1 MAQKETSSKSRR
13 WLGLSGA
20 AVLVANLVLTGTTI
34 AFQQEGEVN
43 HALGIEG
50 SDASYGG
57 TEFSADGTLSDASYE
72 KYIEAAYQFCEQEE
86 EEGSVLLYN
95 RNNALPLSESE
106 RNVTVFGRG
115 SIDPVFRSTA
125 GGSSTNPD
133 YQKTPV
139 DALQD
144 AGFNVNQTVLDAYAS
159 AAAPKERSVSS
170 VGEYDPALF
179 TGSVTDSFASYGDV
193 AFVTLSRFAT
203 EGNDLAMVNDEGKR
217 MLELD
222 DNEKA
227 IFQKI
232 KDSGKFK
239 KTVVLLNSVFAMEM
253 DWLDEYNVDAVLWV
267 GNPGFYGM
275 PGAIR
280 VVTGEVNPSG
290 HTTATFAANSL
301 SAPSA
306 ENFGL
311 HAYNYGSKTPR
322 AAGDSFVSYNE
333 GIYVGY
339 RYYETRYEDK
349 VLGQGN
355 AGDYNYADAVMYPF
369 GYGLSYTTFDW
380 SDYNTS
386 WDGDTCTVT
395 VKVTNTGSVAGKDV
409 VEVYAQSPYTDYDKT
424 NKVEKAAVELV
435 GYAKTS
441 ELAPGASE
449 TVTVT
454 FDQEQLKSYDYT
466 NAKTYILDAGDYYIT
481 AAKNAHDAV
490 NNILAV
496 KGKTVEDG
504 MTADGNTEFVATYT
518 PANGT
523 VDTTT
528 YKNDTTTGVEV
539 TNQLDQANGG
549 FQYLSRNDWT
559 GTWPTTDGEVSDQIS
574 TWGNPINGTDANG
587 NPASYTYYKTISSE
601 DLAKLDSFDSLNT
614 TDPSTLTDEIVYGKD
629 NGLGLIDMRGLD
641 YNDPKWNDLLDQLT
655 PSDYQTLITQSGYGT
670 AAIKSVDK
678 LSTTDRDAATGL
690 VNYGV
695 DASGNFYFKGNITHC
710 GVIVLA
716 QTYNDDLATHYGE
729 NIGDE
734 SYYLDV
740 DGWYAPAV
748 NMHRTAF
755 SGRNSEYYSEDPFIG
770 GHIASL
776 ECEGVASRGMYVFV
790 KHYAINDQEDH
801 RGDREGQYSI
811 ATFLNEQAA
820 REIYLK
826 PFEMCVKSDKVEMN
840 YAKDNGDGTYSN
852 ATTEIPSVTG
862 IMTSFNRVGY
872 TWAGGNYNMITGLLR
887 NEWGFHG
894 FIITDNANTG
904 VFMDAGQ
911 MIQAGADGKLTN
923 LPTGARYTFNKND
936 VSDYHYGREAVHN
949 ILYTITNSKA
959 MNGGMPGSR
968 YLAKVEPYQKVIYAV
983 DGVCCGLIAVLV
995 ILTIFRFRKKK
1006 EDNIKTV

>member
-50 SDASYGG
+50 AGASYGG

-159 AAAPKERSVSS
+159 AEAPKERSVSS

-203 EGNDLAMVNDEGKR
+203 EGNDLAMVNDKGKR

-369 GYGLSYTTFDW
+369 GYGLSYTDFEW
-380 SDYNTS
+380 SDYDTS

-395 VKVTNTGSVAGKDV
+395 VKVTNTGDVAGKDV
-409 VEVYAQSPYTDYDKT
+409 VQVYAQSPYTDYDKA

-435 GYAKTS
+435 GYAKTA

-449 TVTVT
+449 TVTIT
-454 FDQEQLKSYDYT
+454 FDQEQLKSYDYV

-481 AAKNAHDAV
+481 AAKNAHEAV
-490 NNILAV
+490 NNILSA
-496 KGKTVEDG
+496 KGKTVADG
-504 MTADGNTEFVATYT
+504 MTADGDTAFVATYT

-528 YKNDTTTGVEV
+528 YKLDTTTGVEI
-539 TNQLDQANGG
+539 TNQLDHANGG
-549 FQYLSRNDWT
+549 LQYLSRSDWT
-559 GTWPTTDGEVSDQIS
+559 GTWPTVDGEVSDQIS
-574 TWGNPINGTDANG
+574 TWGNPINGTDAG
-587 NPASYTYYKTISSE
+587 GKAASYTYRKTISKE
-601 DLAKLDSFDSLNT
+601 DLAKLDSFDSLNP
-614 TDPSTLTDEIVYGKD
+614 TDFSTLTDEIVYDKD

-641 YNDPKWNDLLDQLT
+641 YNDEKWDALLDQLT

-678 LSTTDRDAATGL
+678 PSTTDRDSATGL
-690 VNYGV
+690 INYGF
-695 DASGNFYFKGNITHC
+695 DASGNLYFKGNITHC

-716 QTYNDDLATHYGE
+716 QTYNDDLAYHYGE

-734 SYYLDV
+734 SYYLGV

-755 SGRNSEYYSEDPFIG
+755 SGRNSEYYSEDPFVG

-826 PFEMCVKSDKVEMN
+826 PFEMCVKADTVEMN
-840 YAKDNGDGTYSN
+840 YVKDNGDGTYSN

-862 IMTSFNRVGY
+862 VMTSFNRVGY
-872 TWAGGNYNMITGLLR
+872 TWAGGNYNLITGLLR

-923 LPTGARYTFNKND
+923 LPSGARYTFNKDD
-936 VSDYHYGREAVHN
+936 VADYHYGREAIHN
-949 ILYTITNSKA
+949 ILYTIANSKV
-959 MNGGMPGSR
+959 MNGGMPGSS

-983 DGVCCGLIAVLV
+983 DGVCGGLIAVLV
-995 ILTIFRFRKKK
+995 VLTILRFRKKK
-1006 EDNIKTV
+1006 ENVKTV